1 MNEGLIP
8 RRYARALYEVA
19 EQRSRAE
26 RMYTLMRTLAAEAQ
40 REPQLARTL
49 ANPYIAD
56 DDKRRLL
63 ETAAG
68 ATADDFTFADWLRVL
83 ARNRRCGM
91 APDIARAYVDY
102 YRDRRSIYPV
112 AVTSASPLTP
122 DESKRMQALVQRHI
136 GPDASMEYTEKVD
149 PALIGGFAIDIA
161 NERLDASALNR
172 LEQMRLNLSKA

>member
-1 MNEGLIP
+1 
-8 RRYARALYEVA
+8 
-19 EQRSRAE
+19 
-26 RMYTLMRTLAAEAQ
+26 MR
-40 REPQLARTL
+40 
-49 ANPYIAD
+49 
-56 DDKRRLL
+56 
-63 ETAAG
+63 
-68 ATADDFTFADWLRVL
+68 
-83 ARNRRCGM
+83 
-91 APDIARAYVDY
+91 VDY